1 MPKVGLPYVVVS
13 IYCKYKYFF
22 LQFVFFLHFL
32 YICKRY
38 KQISI

>member
-22 LQFVFFLHFL
+22 LQFVFFLALFVYL
-32 YICKRY
+32 
-38 KQISI
+38 QAL